1 MKFNFE
7 ILDSE
12 DKNLLVLSSD
22 LEIFQ
27 ERIVFNDDKKAEQFP
42 LIKEFVFC
50 LL

>member
-27 ERIVFNDDKKAEQFP
+27 ERVVFNDDSKAEQFP
-42 LIKEFVFC
+42 LIKNLFF
-50 LL
+50 LPL

>member
-27 ERIVFNDDKKAEQFP
+27 ERIVFNDDSKAEQCP
-42 LIKEFVFC
+42 
-50 LL
+50 